1 MTTPAVKNEL
11 KHRIAVARG
20 EQKADLVLRGGS
32 LVNVFSGE
40 IYQTDVAVC
49 GGKIAGLGSYE
60 GRTVIDVSSK
70 FILPGFIDS
79 HVHSESSMLSP
90 AEFAR
95 AALPHGTT
103 SVIADPHEIANVLGK
118 TGIQYMLSA
127 SEGLPLDFYFML
139 PSCVPTTSLETSG
152 ARLTAADLLPLL
164 KHQRVLG
171 LAEVMNYPGVLQGEP
186 DVLRKLKAFSHTVID
201 GHAPALSGNDLSA
214 YAGAGISSDHECTTA
229 DEARRK
235 IRLGMTVFMREGS
248 AAKDLETLLPA
259 VTRANARFFTLATD
273 DFQPGDL
280 KRGGINRIIK
290 KAIRLGLDPIMAVQM
305 ATINAARH
313 FGLRR
318 KGAVLPGYDADMV
331 VIDDLKNFSVEKVF
345 KAGKLVA
352 EGGTCIA
359 DIRSRRHER
368 ARGTVRMGPIE
379 KQDLMMKAKTGS
391 ARVIELIPDQIE
403 TKCLILPVTVQG
415 GYVVSDIQRDI
426 LKLVVIERHQATGN
440 RGFGLIKGLGLKA
453 GAIAATVAHDS
464 HNIITTGITDEDI
477 LAAVSRLQKIQGGL
491 VVVNNRRVIA
501 EISLPV
507 AGLMSDKRL
516 DVVVNKL
523 AEIDL
528 AVKGLGVTLEHPFGI
543 LSFLALPVIPELKLT
558 DRGLVDVKQFKFVDL
573 FV

>member
-1 MTTPAVKNEL
+1 LTTRAVKNDI

-20 EQKADLVLRGGS
+20 AQKADLVLHGGS

-49 GGKIAGLGSYE
+49 GGKIAGLGSYK
-60 GRTVIDVSSK
+60 GHTVIDVSSK

-79 HVHSESSMLSP
+79 HVHIESSMLSP

-95 AALPHGTT
+95 AVIPHGTT
-103 SVIADPHEIANVLGK
+103 AVIADPHEIANVLGK

-152 ARLTAADLLPLL
+152 ARLTAADLLPFL
-164 KHQRVLG
+164 KHKRVLG
-171 LAEVMNYPGVLQGEP
+171 LAEVMDYPGVLHGES

-201 GHAPALSGNDLSA
+201 GHAPGLSDYDLSA
-214 YAGAGISSDHECTTA
+214 YAGTGISSDHECKTA
-229 DEARRK
+229 NEAQRK
-235 IRLGMTVFMREGS
+235 VRMGMTIFMREGS
-248 AAKDLETLLPA
+248 VAKDLEALLPA

-280 KRGGINRIIK
+280 KSGSINQLIK
-290 KAIRLGLDPIMAVQM
+290 KAIRLGLDPIVAVQM

-313 FGLRR
+313 FGLRQ

-331 VIDDLKNFSVEKVF
+331 VIDDLKNFAVEKVF

-352 EGGTCIA
+352 EGGTCMT
-359 DIRSRRHER
+359 DIRHRRNER
-368 ARGTVRMGPIE
+368 TRGTVRMGPIE
-379 KQDLMMKAKTGS
+379 KKDIMVKAKTGL
-391 ARVIELIPDQIE
+391 ARVIELIPDRIE
-403 TKCLILPVTVQG
+403 TKCSIMPVTVQG
-415 GYVVSDIQRDI
+415 GYVVSDIHNDI
-426 LKLVVIERHQATGN
+426 LKLVVIERHKATGN
-440 RGFGLIKGLGLKA
+440 RGVGLVKGLGLKA

-477 LAAVSRLQKIQGGL
+477 LAAVSRVQKIQGGL
-491 VVVNNRRVIA
+491 VVVNNRKVIA
-501 EISLPV
+501 EIPLPV

-528 AVKGLGVTLEHPFGI
+528 AVKGLGVTCEHPFGI

-558 DRGLVDVKQFKFVDL
+558 DRGLVDVKQFRFVDL